1 MIGTTLVANG
11 GDGAALDQV
20 GGVRANQGKELVELI
35 VLNNTPS
42 EHAHWHGEHAH
53 WHGEHDFSP
62 CNKERNHVN

>member
-35 VLNNTPS
+35 VLNNTRS
-42 EHAHWHGEHAH
+42 EHAHWHG
-53 WHGEHDFSP
+53 